1 MTGATVVI
9 LLIAAIIVV
18 FYYKRNM
25 AAVQVYRFHKPSCPA
40 CVTSHDEWVRLKNAS
55 LFKPIKFVD
64 VDISVKNNRA
74 LADSMGVRRVPHVV
88 AVNDLG
94 ESYVYSGKRLAV
106 DYLNW
111 IMSLPR

>member
-1 MTGATVVI
+1 MVDWVI
-9 LLIAAIIVV
+9 LVVLLIILVV
-18 FYYKRNM
+18 YIMQR
-25 AAVQVYRFHKPSCPA
+25 QSELDVYRFHKPSCPS
-40 CVTSHDEWVRLKNAS
+40 CVASQSEWDMCKAQALLR
-55 LFKPIKFVD
+55 PINFID
-64 VDISVKNNRA
+64 VDISIKNNRA
-74 LADSMGVRRVPHVV
+74 LADQMGVRKVPHVV

>member
-1 MTGATVVI
+1 MSGAI
-9 LLIAAIIVV
+9 LLIVMLIMLVWYVV
-18 FYYKRNM
+18 LQHETTM
-25 AAVQVYRFHKPSCPA
+25 DVYRFHKPSCPA
-40 CVTSHDEWVRLKNAS
+40 CVKSQSEWDALKARAI
-55 LFKPIKFVD
+55 LRPVKFID

-74 LADSMGVRRVPHVV
+74 LADQMGVRTVPHVV
-88 AVNDLG
+88 AINDLG